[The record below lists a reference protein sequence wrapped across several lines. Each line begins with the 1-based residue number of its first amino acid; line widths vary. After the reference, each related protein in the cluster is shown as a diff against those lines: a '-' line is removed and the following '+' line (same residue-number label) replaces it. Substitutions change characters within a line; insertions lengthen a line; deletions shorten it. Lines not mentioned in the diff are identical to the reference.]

1 LSGSSLY
8 ARGAWHAIDTA
19 NGGGGVGGSRGRTAT
34 GVGEVAQKGCL
45 GLDCMWRRGMPAGVP
60 IVTVRVTG
68 FVHVHAVQSR
78 VDVGWG
84 RRP

>member
-8 ARGAWHAIDTA
+8 ARGAWHAVDTA
-19 NGGGGVGGSRGRTAT
+19 NDGGGSRGRTAT

-45 GLDCMWRRGMPAGVP
+45 GLDCMRRRGVPAGVP
-60 IVTVRVTG
+60 IVT
-68 FVHVHAVQSR
+68 VQSR